1 MNGLL
6 ILLALILI
14 GAGIAL
20 TVMRVRNSGT
30 VNIKSFGPL
39 LVFVALG
46 LGVLFFQS
54 ALLNARDG
62 FAYRI
67 INPSGEKYAIM
78 TPGWKIINP
87 WANVQEWNKFIDI
100 RTITEGE
107 STDGIEGVINQA
119 IPVRFTDQVT
129 GSVNLAV
136 RVQIP
141 EDEPSFLKVAE
152 IFRHPMN
159 LTNNTLIPAIR
170 EQVINTTYMFTA
182 EGYVNGEAGEYR
194 QTIDDALK
202 NGGFKMEKNVDY
214 DTIYADINVNN
225 VVDAKRVIKEIKP
238 IYTTE
243 KVLDSKGIPIRYE
256 HDITKYNFIIAQAII
271 EGLSLEPKF
280 QQKLEQ
286 QRDISAEKSIEADKI
301 EKAKISQQRIL
312 AEGERDK
319 AAERVK
325 QEKEQI
331 TKLIAIETKVKEEE
345 SKRQLAVIALETERL
360 TSTRRKVAADAKKYE
375 LQQADGLSEEQKYR
389 IDKDV
394 EAQIGVARALA
405 GDGGLKLPSTY
416 IGGSGQ
422 NGTSQQDIM
431 NLLLL
436 QMMNGKK

>member
-1 MNGLL
+1 MSFLL
-6 ILLALILI
+6 LSLGFIFLVVAVLVGITRAKNAKGFSI
-14 GAGIAL
+14 GTFMPSL
-20 TVMRVRNSGT
+20 
-30 VNIKSFGPL
+30 L
-39 LVFVALG
+39 LVALAIG
-46 LGVLFFQS
+46 TFFAKAS
-54 ALLNARDG
+54 LLEARDG

-67 INPSGEKYAIM
+67 INPSGHKYAIM
-78 TPGWKIINP
+78 TPGYKFVNP
-87 WANVQEWNKFIDI
+87 WANIQEWNKFIDI
-100 RTITEGE
+100 RTINGEE
-107 STDGIEGVINQA
+107 STEGIEGVINGP

-129 GSVNLAV
+129 GNVNLAV

-202 NGGFKMEKNVDY
+202 NGGFKMEKSVDY
-214 DTIYADINVNN
+214 DTVYADINVKDVLNS
-225 VVDAKRVIKEIKP
+225 KRMIKEIKT

-243 KVLDSKGIPIRYE
+243 KVLDSKGVPIRYE

-271 EGLSLEPKF
+271 EGLALEPKF

-325 QEKEQI
+325 QEKAQVS
-331 TKLIAIETKVKEEE
+331 TLIAIETQVKQEE
-345 SKRQLAVIALETERL
+345 SKRQLASIALETEKL
-360 TSTRRKVAADAKKYE
+360 KSQTRKVSADAKKYE
-375 LQQADGLSEEQKYR
+375 LLQADGLSEEQKYK
-389 IDKDV
+389 IDKEV
-394 EAQIGVARALA
+394 EARIGVAKALA
-405 GDGGLKLPSTY
+405 GPNGLTLPGTY
-416 IGGSGQ
+416 MSGSDKGS
-422 NGTSQQDIM
+422 SQSDLM

-436 QMMNGKK
+436 KMIEK